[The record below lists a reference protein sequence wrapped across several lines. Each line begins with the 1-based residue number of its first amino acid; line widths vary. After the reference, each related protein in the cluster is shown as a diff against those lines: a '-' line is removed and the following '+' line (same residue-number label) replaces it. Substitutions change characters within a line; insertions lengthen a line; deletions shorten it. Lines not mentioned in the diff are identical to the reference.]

1 MKEFDAR
8 TTADFFNRTYR
19 GTDIERGQRE
29 GARLHHRDRI
39 LLDKI
44 LPPLGKSLKIL
55 DYGCGLGRLCTA
67 LVSQG
72 YDAWGM
78 EKHDDMRAI
87 AEESVSKV
95 SNGEKRMLP
104 GSVDELAAMPAAS
117 YDMFIAMG
125 VFQYLSKAE
134 YDRTLGEIH
143 RVLKPGGTLIATWQ
157 NAMFDTFTFNKYTV
171 DFMMDKLVGPQVDA
185 AQSGAVQ
192 KDIESL
198 MVNFDKPPYAATRAR
213 DNIFVYLTNP
223 LTIDGHLRTAKF
235 AAKQKFFYEWFGL
248 PPLIASK
255 HPELAKQIA
264 AGFEVE
270 NAKSWQGHFMAN
282 AFLIEAQK
290 I

>member
-1 MKEFDAR
+1 MKEFDAK
-8 TTADFFNRTYR
+8 TTAAFFNKTYR
-19 GTDIERGQRE
+19 GTDIERGERE

-67 LVSQG
+67 LVSAG

-87 AEESVSKV
+87 AEDSVSKV
-95 SNGEKRMLP
+95 ANGEKRMLP

-134 YDRTLGEIH
+134 YDRTLAEIH

-157 NAMFDTFTFNKYTV
+157 NAMFDAFTFNKYTI
-171 DFMMDKLVGPQVDA
+171 DFMMDKLVGPQVEKPQTA
-185 AQSGAVQ
+185 TVQ
-192 KDIESL
+192 KDLESL
-198 MVNFDKPPYAATRAR
+198 LVSFDKPPYAATRAR

-223 LTIDGHLRTAKF
+223 LTIEGHLQTAKF
-235 AAKQKFFYEWFGL
+235 TTKQKFFYEWFGL
-248 PPLIASK
+248 PPLIISK
-255 HPELAKQIA
+255 HPETAKKIA
-264 AGFEVE
+264 EGFEVE

-282 AFLIEAQK
+282 AFLIEARK

>member
-1 MKEFDAR
+1 MKDFDANN
-8 TTADFFNRTYR
+8 TATFFNQTYR
-19 GTDIERGQRE
+19 STDIERGQRE

-39 LLDKI
+39 FLDKI
-44 LPPLGKSLKIL
+44 MPPLGKSVKIL

-67 LVSQG
+67 LVSAG

-78 EKHDDMRAI
+78 EKHDDMRAL
-87 AEESVSKV
+87 AEESVAQV
-95 SNGEKRMLP
+95 AGGEKRMLP

-117 YDMFIAMG
+117 FDVVVVMG

-134 YDRTLGEIH
+134 YDRTLAAIH
-143 RVLKPGGTLIATWQ
+143 RILKPGGTMVATWQ
-157 NAMFDTFTFNKYTV
+157 NAMFDAFTFNKYTV
-171 DFMMDKLVGPQVDA
+171 DFMMSKLIGPLVEKPQADA
-185 AQSGAVQ
+185 IKA
-192 KDIESL
+192 DIEGL

-223 LTIDGHLRTAKF
+223 LTIEGHLREAKF

-248 PPLIASK
+248 PPLITSK
-255 HPELAKQIA
+255 HPEAAKKIA
-264 AGFEVE
+264 ERFEVD

-282 AFLIEAQK
+282 AFLIEATK

>member
-1 MKEFDAR
+1 MKEFDAQK
-8 TTADFFNRTYR
+8 TAAFFNQTYR

-55 DYGCGLGRLCTA
+55 DYGCGLGRLCTTM
-67 LVSQG
+67 VSQG

-87 AEESVSKV
+87 AEDAVAKVSK
-95 SNGEKRMLP
+95 GEKRMLP
-104 GSVDELAAMPAAS
+104 GSVDELETLPAAG
-117 YDMFIAMG
+117 YDMIVVMG

-134 YDRTLGEIH
+134 YGRTLAAIH
-143 RVLKPGGTLIATWQ
+143 RALKPGGTMVATWQ
-157 NAMFDTFTFNKYTV
+157 NAMFDAFTFNKYTV
-171 DFMMDKLVGPQVDA
+171 DFMMDKVIGPEVDK
-185 AQSGAVQ
+185 AQADGIQ

-198 MVNFDKPPYAATRAR
+198 LVNFDKPPYATTRAR

-223 LTIDGHLRTAKF
+223 LTIEGHLREAKF
-235 AAKQKFFYEWFGL
+235 ATRQKFFYEWFGL

-255 HPELAKQIA
+255 HPDAARKIA
-264 AGFEVE
+264 ESFEVE

-282 AFLIEAQK
+282 AFLIEATK